1 MTVIATNTVRPH
13 IGKAKLQLN
22 NMLEVTKAFGDMG
35 ITARVSRVVFGQ
47 NAGCLVFSTF
57 ASNFADAMANTQK
70 VFSSE
75 MWTKVQMR
83 LDDNPAS
90 DIVMPL
96 NLVRVAAGE
105 MKPTHRVINYR
116 WYLMKKNKTPMVM
129 DMFEEVKEM
138 CEKVD
143 VNPTLLVPVTG
154 ENMSSVVIAY
164 GATSLE
170 ASGKAF
176 DQMGMTEEFQALV
189 SKAAEVG
196 ELYSGWMTV
205 PADH

>member
-57 ASNFADAMANTQK
+57 ASNFAEAMANTQK

-75 MWTKVQMR
+75 MWAKVQMR

-164 GATSLE
+164 GATSLD

-189 SKAAEVG
+189 SKASEVG
-196 ELYSGWMTV
+196 ELHSGWMTV

>member
-1 MTVIATNTVRPH
+1 
-13 IGKAKLQLN
+13 
-22 NMLEVTKAFGDMG
+22 
-35 ITARVSRVVFGQ
+35 
-47 NAGCLVFSTF
+47 
-57 ASNFADAMANTQK
+57 
-70 VFSSE
+70 
-75 MWTKVQMR
+75 
-83 LDDNPAS
+83 
-90 DIVMPL
+90 
-96 NLVRVAAGE
+96 
-105 MKPTHRVINYR
+105 
-116 WYLMKKNKTPMVM
+116 MKKNKTPMVM

-143 VNPTLLVPVTG
+143 INPTLLVPVTG
-154 ENMSSVVIAY
+154 ENMSSVVITY

-196 ELYSGWMTV
+196 ELHSGWMTV

>member
-13 IGKAKLQLN
+13 VGKAKLQLN

-35 ITARVSRVVFGQ
+35 ITARVSRVIFGQ
-47 NAGCLVFSTF
+47 NAGSLVFSTF
-57 ASNFADAMANTQK
+57 ASNFAEAMANIQK

-75 MWTKVQMR
+75 MWSKVQMR

-105 MKPTHRVINYR
+105 MKPSHRVMNFR
-116 WYLMKKNKTPMVM
+116 WYNVKKDKSQMVM
-129 DMFEEVKEM
+129 EMFEKVKTM

-143 VNPTLLVPVTG
+143 VNPLLLVPVV
-154 ENMSSVVIAY
+154 E
-164 GATSLE
+164 
-170 ASGKAF
+170 
-176 DQMGMTEEFQALV
+176 
-189 SKAAEVG
+189 
-196 ELYSGWMTV
+196 
-205 PADH
+205 

>member
-13 IGKAKLQLN
+13 LGKAKLQLN

-57 ASNFADAMANTQK
+57 ASNFSEAMTNTQK

-75 MWTKVQMR
+75 MWAKVQMR
-83 LDDNPAS
+83 LDDNPAG

-105 MKPTHRVINYR
+105 MKPTHRVMNFR
-116 WYLMKKNKTPMVM
+116 WYLMKKDKMPMAM
-129 DMFEEVKEM
+129 EMFEEVKGM

-143 VNPTLLVPVTG
+143 VNPVLLMPVTG
-154 ENMSSVVIAY
+154 DNMSSMIIAY

-176 DQMGMTEEFQALV
+176 DQMGMTEEFQSLV
-189 SKAAEVG
+189 SRAAEVG
-196 ELYSGWMTV
+196 ELHNGWMTV
-205 PADH
+205 PADQ

>member
-1 MTVIATNTVRPH
+1 MTVIATNTQRPH
-13 IGKAKLQLN
+13 PGKAKLQLN
-22 NMLEVTKAFGDMG
+22 NMLEVTKAFGEMG

-57 ASNFADAMANTQK
+57 SANFTEAMENTQK
-70 VFSSE
+70 VYSSE
-75 MWTKVQMR
+75 MWSKVQMR
-83 LDDNPAS
+83 LDDNPSS
-90 DIVMPL
+90 DIIMPL

-116 WYLMKKNKTPMVM
+116 WYLMKKNKTPTVM
-129 DMFEEVKEM
+129 DMFEEVKGM

-154 ENMSSVVIAY
+154 ENMSSMVIAY

-176 DQMGMTEEFQALV
+176 DEMGMTEEFQALV

-196 ELYSGWMTV
+196 ELHSGWITV
-205 PADH
+205 PADY

>member
-13 IGKAKLQLN
+13 LGKAKLQLN

-57 ASNFADAMANTQK
+57 AANFTEAMANVQK

-75 MWTKVQMR
+75 MWSKVQMR

-96 NLVRVAAGE
+96 NLVRKACLIQSTPISATKIITPASAKALKLSRYTCE
-105 MKPTHRVINYR
+105 RVR
-116 WYLMKKNKTPMVM
+116 
-129 DMFEEVKEM
+129 
-138 CEKVD
+138 
-143 VNPTLLVPVTG
+143 
-154 ENMSSVVIAY
+154 SV
-164 GATSLE
+164 
-170 ASGKAF
+170 
-176 DQMGMTEEFQALV
+176 
-189 SKAAEVG
+189 
-196 ELYSGWMTV
+196 
-205 PADH
+205 

>member
-13 IGKAKLQLN
+13 LGKAKLQLN

-35 ITARVSRVVFGQ
+35 ITARVSRVLFGQ

-57 ASNFADAMANTQK
+57 AASFTEAMANVQK

-75 MWTKVQMR
+75 MWSKVQMR

-105 MKPTHRVINYR
+105 MKTSHRVMNFR
-116 WYLMKKNKTPMVM
+116 WYNVKKDKSQTVM
-129 DMFEEVKEM
+129 DMFDEVKTM

-143 VNPTLLVPVTG
+143 VNPVLLVPVTG
-154 ENMSSVVIAY
+154 DNMSSMVIAY

-189 SKAAEVG
+189 SMAAEVG
-196 ELYSGWMTV
+196 ELHSGWMTV

>member
-13 IGKAKLQLN
+13 LGKAKLQLN

-35 ITARVSRVVFGQ
+35 ITARVSRVLFGQ

-57 ASNFADAMANTQK
+57 ATNFSEAMADVQK

-75 MWTKVQMR
+75 MWSKVQMR

-105 MKPTHRVINYR
+105 MKPTHRVMNFR
-116 WYLMKKNKTPMVM
+116 WYLMKKDKMPMAM
-129 DMFEEVKEM
+129 EMFEEVKGM

-143 VNPTLLVPVTG
+143 VNPVLLTPVTG
-154 ENMSSVVIAY
+154 DNMSSMIIAY

-176 DQMGMTEEFQALV
+176 DQMGMTEEFQSLV
-189 SKAAEVG
+189 SRAAEFG
-196 ELYSGWMTV
+196 ELHNGWMTV
-205 PADH
+205 PADQ

>member
-13 IGKAKLQLN
+13 QGKAKLQLN

-35 ITARVSRVVFGQ
+35 ITARVSRVIFGQ

-57 ASNFADAMANTQK
+57 GSNFAEAMANTQK

-75 MWTKVQMR
+75 MWSKVQMR

-105 MKPTHRVINYR
+105 MKPSHRVMNFR
-116 WYLMKKNKTPMVM
+116 WYNVKKDKSQMVM
-129 DMFEEVKEM
+129 EMFEKVKTM

-143 VNPTLLVPVTG
+143 VNPVLLVPVTG
-154 ENMSSVVIAY
+154 DNMSSMVIAY

-176 DQMGMTEEFQALV
+176 DQMGMTEEFQSLV

>member
-35 ITARVSRVVFGQ
+35 ISARVSRVVFGQ

-57 ASNFADAMANTQK
+57 ASNFAEAMANTQK

-75 MWTKVQMR
+75 MWAKVQMR

-116 WYLMKKNKTPMVM
+116 WYLMKKNKTPIVM

-176 DQMGMTEEFQALV
+176 DQMGMTEEFQSLV
-189 SKAAEVG
+189 SRAAEVG
-196 ELYSGWMTV
+196 ELHNGWITV
-205 PADH
+205 PADQ

>member
-13 IGKAKLQLN
+13 LGKAKLQLN

-57 ASNFADAMANTQK
+57 AANFTEAMADVQK

-75 MWTKVQMR
+75 MWSKVQMR

-105 MKPTHRVINYR
+105 MKPTHRVMNFM
-116 WYLMKKNKTPMVM
+116 WYLMKKDKMPMAM
-129 DMFEEVKEM
+129 EMFEEVKGM

-143 VNPTLLVPVTG
+143 VNPVLLTPVTG
-154 ENMSSVVIAY
+154 DNMSSMIIAY

-176 DQMGMTEEFQALV
+176 DQMGMTEEFQSLV
-189 SKAAEVG
+189 SRAAEVG
-196 ELYSGWMTV
+196 ELHNGWMTG
-205 PADH
+205 PADK

>member
-35 ITARVSRVVFGQ
+35 ISARVSRAVFGQ

-57 ASNFADAMANTQK
+57 ASNFAEAMANTQK

-75 MWTKVQMR
+75 MWAKVQMR

-196 ELYSGWMTV
+196 ELHSGWMTV

>member
-1 MTVIATNTVRPH
+1 MSIF
-13 IGKAKLQLN
+13 LN
-22 NMLEVTKAFGDMG
+22 M
-35 ITARVSRVVFGQ
+35 
-47 NAGCLVFSTF
+47 
-57 ASNFADAMANTQK
+57 ASNFADPIANTQE
-70 VFSSE
+70 VFSSQI
-75 MWTKVQMR
+75 WTKAQMR
-83 LDDNPAS
+83 LDHNPTS
-90 DIVMPL
+90 DIVMPS

-129 DMFEEVKEM
+129 DLFEEVKGM

-154 ENMSSVVIAY
+154 ENMSSMVIAY

-176 DQMGMTEEFQALV
+176 DQMGMSEEFQALV
-189 SKAAEVG
+189 SKAADVG
-196 ELYSGWMTV
+196 ELHSGWMTV

>member
-13 IGKAKLQLN
+13 VGKAKLQLN

-47 NAGCLVFSTF
+47 NAGSLVFSTF
-57 ASNFADAMANTQK
+57 ASNFAEAMANTQK

-75 MWTKVQMR
+75 MWSKVQMR
-83 LDDNPAS
+83 LDDNPSS

-105 MKPTHRVINYR
+105 MKPSHRVMNFR
-116 WYLMKKNKTPMVM
+116 WYNVKKDKSQMVM
-129 DMFEEVKEM
+129 EMFEEVKTM

-143 VNPTLLVPVTG
+143 VNPLLLVPVTG
-154 ENMSSVVIAY
+154 DNMSSMVIAY

-196 ELYSGWMTV
+196 ELHSGWMTV

>member
-13 IGKAKLQLN
+13 LGKAKLQLN

-35 ITARVSRVVFGQ
+35 ITARVSRVLFGQ

-57 ASNFADAMANTQK
+57 AENFTEAMANVQK

-75 MWTKVQMR
+75 MWSKVQMR

-105 MKPTHRVINYR
+105 MKPTHRVMNFR
-116 WYLMKKNKTPMVM
+116 WYLMKKDKMPMAM
-129 DMFEEVKEM
+129 EMFEEVKGM

-143 VNPTLLVPVTG
+143 VNPVLLTPVTG
-154 ENMSSVVIAY
+154 DNMSSMIIAY

-176 DQMGMTEEFQALV
+176 DQMGMTEEFQSLV
-189 SKAAEVG
+189 SRAAEVG
-196 ELYSGWMTV
+196 ELHNGWITV
-205 PADH
+205 PADQ

>member
-35 ITARVSRVVFGQ
+35 ISARVSRVVFGQ

-57 ASNFADAMANTQK
+57 ASNFAEAMANTQK

-75 MWTKVQMR
+75 MWAKVQMR

-116 WYLMKKNKTPMVM
+116 WYLMQKNKTPMVM

-176 DQMGMTEEFQALV
+176 DQMGMTEEFQSLV
-189 SKAAEVG
+189 SRAAEVG
-196 ELYSGWMTV
+196 ELHNGWITV
-205 PADH
+205 PADQ

>member
-13 IGKAKLQLN
+13 LGKAKLQLN

-35 ITARVSRVVFGQ
+35 ITARISRVIFGQ

-57 ASNFADAMANTQK
+57 SANFTEAMADVQK

-75 MWTKVQMR
+75 MWSKVQMR

-105 MKPTHRVINYR
+105 MKPTHRVMNFR
-116 WYLMKKNKTPMVM
+116 WYLMKKDKMSM
-129 DMFEEVKEM
+129 AMGMFEEVKRM

-143 VNPTLLVPVTG
+143 VNPVLLTPVTG
-154 ENMSSVVIAY
+154 DNMSSMIIAY

-176 DQMGMTEEFQALV
+176 DQMGMTEEFQSLV
-189 SKAAEVG
+189 SRAAEVG
-196 ELYSGWMTV
+196 ELHNGWITV
-205 PADH
+205 PADQ

>member
-57 ASNFADAMANTQK
+57 ASNFAEAMANTQK

-75 MWTKVQMR
+75 MWAKVQMR

-116 WYLMKKNKTPMVM
+116 WYLMQKNKTPMVM

-196 ELYSGWMTV
+196 ELHSGWMTV

>member
-13 IGKAKLQLN
+13 LGKAKLQLN

-35 ITARVSRVVFGQ
+35 ITARVSRVLFGQ

-57 ASNFADAMANTQK
+57 AENFTEAMADVQK

-75 MWTKVQMR
+75 MWSKVQMR

-105 MKPTHRVINYR
+105 MKPTHRVMNFR
-116 WYLMKKNKTPMVM
+116 WYLMKKDKMPMAM
-129 DMFEEVKEM
+129 EMFEEVKEM

-143 VNPTLLVPVTG
+143 VNPVLLTPVTG
-154 ENMSSVVIAY
+154 DNMSSMIIAY

-176 DQMGMTEEFQALV
+176 DQMGMTEEFQSLV
-189 SKAAEVG
+189 SRAAEVG
-196 ELYSGWMTV
+196 ELHNGWMTV
-205 PADH
+205 PADQ

>member
-1 MTVIATNTVRPH
+1 
-13 IGKAKLQLN
+13 
-22 NMLEVTKAFGDMG
+22 ML
-35 ITARVSRVVFGQ
+35 
-47 NAGCLVFSTF
+47 
-57 ASNFADAMANTQK
+57 
-70 VFSSE
+70 
-75 MWTKVQMR
+75 
-83 LDDNPAS
+83 
-90 DIVMPL
+90 
-96 NLVRVAAGE
+96 
-105 MKPTHRVINYR
+105 
-116 WYLMKKNKTPMVM
+116 M
-129 DMFEEVKEM
+129 DMFEEVKGM

-154 ENMSSVVIAY
+154 ENMSSVAIAY

-196 ELYSGWMTV
+196 ELHSGWMTV

>member
-1 MTVIATNTVRPH
+1 MTVIATNTQRPH
-13 IGKAKLQLN
+13 PGKAKLQLN

-57 ASNFADAMANTQK
+57 SKNFTEAMENTQK
-70 VFSSE
+70 VYSSE
-75 MWTKVQMR
+75 MWSKVQMR
-83 LDDNPAS
+83 LDDNPSS
-90 DIVMPL
+90 DIIMPL

-105 MKPTHRVINYR
+105 MKPTHRVMNFR
-116 WYLMKKNKTPMVM
+116 WYLMKKDKMPMAM
-129 DMFEEVKEM
+129 EMFEEVKGM

-143 VNPTLLVPVTG
+143 VNPVLLTPVTG
-154 ENMSSVVIAY
+154 DNMSSMIIAY

-176 DQMGMTEEFQALV
+176 DQMGMTEEFQSLV
-189 SKAAEVG
+189 SRAAEVG
-196 ELYSGWMTV
+196 ELHNGWMTV
-205 PADH
+205 PADQ

>member
-13 IGKAKLQLN
+13 LGKAKLQLN

-57 ASNFADAMANTQK
+57 AANFTEAMASIQK

-75 MWTKVQMR
+75 MWSKVQMR

-105 MKPTHRVINYR
+105 MKPTHRVMNFR
-116 WYLMKKNKTPMVM
+116 WYLMKKDKMPMAM
-129 DMFEEVKEM
+129 EMFEEVKGM

-143 VNPTLLVPVTG
+143 VNPVLLTPVTG
-154 ENMSSVVIAY
+154 DNMSSMIIAY

-176 DQMGMTEEFQALV
+176 DQMGMTEEFQSLV
-189 SKAAEVG
+189 SRAAEVG
-196 ELYSGWMTV
+196 ELHNGWMTV
-205 PADH
+205 PADQ

>member
-13 IGKAKLQLN
+13 LGKAKLQLN

-35 ITARVSRVVFGQ
+35 ITARVSRVLFGQ

-57 ASNFADAMANTQK
+57 AENFTEAMADVQK

-75 MWTKVQMR
+75 MWSKVQMR

-105 MKPTHRVINYR
+105 MKPTHRVMNFR
-116 WYLMKKNKTPMVM
+116 WYLMKKDKMSM
-129 DMFEEVKEM
+129 AMEMFEEVKGM

-143 VNPTLLVPVTG
+143 VNPVLLTPVTG
-154 ENMSSVVIAY
+154 DNMSSMIIAY

-176 DQMGMTEEFQALV
+176 DQMGMTEEFQSLV
-189 SKAAEVG
+189 SRAAEVG
-196 ELYSGWMTV
+196 ELHNGWMTV
-205 PADH
+205 PADQ

>member
-13 IGKAKLQLN
+13 LGKAKLQLN

-35 ITARVSRVVFGQ
+35 ITARVSRVLFGQ

-57 ASNFADAMANTQK
+57 AANFTEAMADVQK

-75 MWTKVQMR
+75 MWSKVQMR

-90 DIVMPL
+90 EIVMPL

-105 MKPTHRVINYR
+105 MKPTHRVMNFR
-116 WYLMKKNKTPMVM
+116 WYLMKKDKMPMAM
-129 DMFEEVKEM
+129 EMFEEVKGM
-138 CEKVD
+138 CQKVD
-143 VNPTLLVPVTG
+143 VNPVLLTPVTG
-154 ENMSSVVIAY
+154 DNMSSMIIAY

-170 ASGKAF
+170 SSGKAF
-176 DQMGMTEEFQALV
+176 DQMGMTEEFQSLV
-189 SKAAEVG
+189 SRAAEVG
-196 ELYSGWMTV
+196 ELHNGWITV
-205 PADH
+205 PADQ

>member
-13 IGKAKLQLN
+13 LGKAKLQLN

-57 ASNFADAMANTQK
+57 ASNFAEAMANTQK

-75 MWTKVQMR
+75 MWAKVQMR

-176 DQMGMTEEFQALV
+176 DQMGMTEEFQTLV

-196 ELYSGWMTV
+196 ELHSGWMTV

>member
-13 IGKAKLQLN
+13 LGKAKLQLN

-57 ASNFADAMANTQK
+57 ASNFAEAMANTQK

-75 MWTKVQMR
+75 MWAKVQMR

-138 CEKVD
+138 CEKVN

-196 ELYSGWMTV
+196 ELHLGWMTV

>member
-57 ASNFADAMANTQK
+57 ASNFAEAMANTQK

-75 MWTKVQMR
+75 MWAKVQMR

-189 SKAAEVG
+189 SKAEVG
-196 ELYSGWMTV
+196 ELHSGWMTV

>member
-13 IGKAKLQLN
+13 LGKAKLQLN

-57 ASNFADAMANTQK
+57 AENFTEAMADVQK

-75 MWTKVQMR
+75 MWSKVQMR

-105 MKPTHRVINYR
+105 MKPTHRVMNFR
-116 WYLMKKNKTPMVM
+116 WYLMKKDKMPMAM
-129 DMFEEVKEM
+129 EMFEEVKGM

-143 VNPTLLVPVTG
+143 VNPVLLTPVTG
-154 ENMSSVVIAY
+154 DNMSSMIIAY

-176 DQMGMTEEFQALV
+176 DQMGMTEEFQSLV
-189 SKAAEVG
+189 SRAAEVG
-196 ELYSGWMTV
+196 ELHNGWMTV
-205 PADH
+205 PADQ

>member
-13 IGKAKLQLN
+13 LGKAKLQLN

-35 ITARVSRVVFGQ
+35 ITARVSRVLFGQ

-57 ASNFADAMANTQK
+57 AANFTEAMADVQK

-75 MWTKVQMR
+75 MWSKVQMR
-83 LDDNPAS
+83 LDANPTS
-90 DIVMPL
+90 GIVMPL

-105 MKPTHRVINYR
+105 MKPTHRVMNFR
-116 WYLMKKNKTPMVM
+116 WYLMKKDKMPMAM
-129 DMFEEVKEM
+129 EMFEEVKGM

-143 VNPTLLVPVTG
+143 VNPVLLTPVTG
-154 ENMSSVVIAY
+154 DNMSSMIIAY

-176 DQMGMTEEFQALV
+176 DQMGMTEEFQSLV
-189 SKAAEVG
+189 SRAAEVG
-196 ELYSGWMTV
+196 KLHNGWMTV
-205 PADH
+205 PADQ